1 MIYFFIPNKE
11 TAKSIQFL
19 FHSMGYKWNAG
30 QSLIEQYYRSTK
42 SLFCTICKTVYYER
56 KIDPTYIWS
65 THFHRDRMKYFYEDS
80 KKISKFI

>member
-42 SLFCTICKTVYYER
+42 SLFCTICKTVYYESEISSADIYT
-56 KIDPTYIWS
+56 KY
-65 THFHRDRMKYFYEDS
+65 FHSNCMKYFSEDS